1 MAQVESTR
9 SRAQGLKKLA
19 MMFMRTH
26 ERALRWGWVFAGPA
40 LLLLV
45 YVPFATRG
53 TGRPEIEEWT
63 VFSLLTLPGA
73 YALASLR
80 RTWWARLILASGYI
94 CFVWILFLVYA
105 LSYSCTSRAG
115 GCL

>member
-1 MAQVESTR
+1 MR
-9 SRAQGLKKLA
+9 ISRK
-19 MMFMRTH
+19 
-26 ERALRWGWVFAGPA
+26 ALRWAWIFGGPA

-45 YVPFATRG
+45 YVPFATHG
-53 TGRPEIEEWT
+53 TGRSDFEEWT

-73 YALASLR
+73 YAIATLPR
-80 RTWWARLILASGYI
+80 PWWARVILASGYV

-105 LSYSCTSRAG
+105 LGYSCTASAR